1 MASSSLK
8 QSSKS
13 ETSSKKN
20 KNKNKEDFSS
30 DLDLDVVFSRA
41 IKKQKTS
48 RLLSLENK
56 RLEEKNQKLL
66 RKQQNLEKEQASA
79 FSSDASFVAGTT
91 TSSKKE
97 DVPDYVNSL
106 KGTKTRKKTQEGYRI
121 YSERELKVFDY
132 ATKSAVY
139 TKECPFDCKCC
150 F

>member
-8 QSSKS
+8 EKSSEK
-13 ETSSKKN
+13 EKKKRPPPPNSS
-20 KNKNKEDFSS
+20 
-30 DLDLDVVFSRA
+30 DLDVVFASA
-41 IKKQKTS
+41 LKKQKTS
-48 RLLSLENK
+48 KLLSLENK

-91 TSSKKE
+91 TSSKKD

-106 KGTKTRKKTQEGYRI
+106 KGTKTRKRTQEGYRI

-132 ATKSAVY
+132 ATKSAGY

>member
-8 QSSKS
+8 KSSKS
-13 ETSSKKN
+13 ETSSK

-48 RLLSLENK
+48 RLLTLEHK

-132 ATKSAVY
+132 ATKSAGY

>member
-1 MASSSLK
+1 MASSLK
-8 QSSKS
+8 EKSSKS
-13 ETSSKKN
+13 ETSSSKKN
-20 KNKNKEDFSS
+20 KKKEKDFSS
-30 DLDLDVVFSRA
+30 DVDLDAVFSRA
-41 IKKQKTS
+41 LKKQKTS
-48 RLLSLENK
+48 KLLSLENK

-106 KGTKTRKKTQEGYRI
+106 KGTKTRKRTQEGYRI

-132 ATKSAVY
+132 ATKSAGY